1 MSCAEDLDREQLD
14 VLQRERLQALV
25 GGPIASNAFWQAHL
39 EAGGVEDVGQWAAG
53 LGSGTGLCDL
63 PVCSKQDLV
72 NDQSA
77 HPPYGSNF
85 SQPLSSY
92 TRLHQTSGT
101 TGHPLR
107 WLDTP
112 EAWSNVLD
120 AWSQIFRIAGVESS
134 DVFAFPFSF
143 GPFIGFWAAFEGAV
157 AAGHLSVP
165 GGGLSS
171 AARLRMIEDNRA
183 TVVCCTPTYALRLAE
198 VASSEGVELS
208 SGSVR
213 MLIVAGEPGGSVP
226 GVRDAIESA
235 WGARVIDHWGMTEL
249 GPMAVECAE
258 SPGGMHVLETEC
270 VAEVVDPE
278 SLEPVAVGEQGELLV
293 TTLRRNGSPVL
304 RYRTGDLV
312 VVDPDPCACGRAL
325 LRLRGGIL
333 GRGDDMITVRGNNV
347 FPSSIEAVIR
357 SVDGVAEFRVI
368 VGTRNAMDSLT
379 VEIEPVEGVEAG
391 LVAESVAAAIRETFS
406 FAADVRAVA
415 VGSLPR
421 FELKGR
427 RFVRD

>member
-1 MSCAEDLDREQLD
+1 
-14 VLQRERLQALV
+14 
-25 GGPIASNAFWQAHL
+25 
-39 EAGGVEDVGQWAAG
+39 
-53 LGSGTGLCDL
+53 
-63 PVCSKQDLV
+63 
-72 NDQSA
+72 
-77 HPPYGSNF
+77 
-85 SQPLSSY
+85 
-92 TRLHQTSGT
+92 
-101 TGHPLR
+101 
-107 WLDTP
+107 
-112 EAWSNVLD
+112 
-120 AWSQIFRIAGVESS
+120 
-134 DVFAFPFSF
+134 
-143 GPFIGFWAAFEGAV
+143 
-157 AAGHLSVP
+157 
-165 GGGLSS
+165 
-171 AARLRMIEDNRA
+171 MIEDNRA

-198 VASSEGVELS
+198 VASGEGVELS

-278 SLEPVAVGEQGELLV
+278 SLEPVAVGEQGELLI